1 LVNFILHFFSLHS
14 FFYIRFDHFTMRL
27 IENGLYGLIQ
37 FAWYEIIVLLK
48 NYPNVRLTFDF
59 AKNNSTFLSYKGLNI
74 ERL

>member
-1 LVNFILHFFSLHS
+1 
-14 FFYIRFDHFTMRL
+14 MRL

>member
-1 LVNFILHFFSLHS
+1 
-14 FFYIRFDHFTMRL
+14 MRL

-37 FAWYEIIVLLK
+37 FAWYEILVLLK
-48 NYPNVRLTFDF
+48 NYPNVRLIFDF